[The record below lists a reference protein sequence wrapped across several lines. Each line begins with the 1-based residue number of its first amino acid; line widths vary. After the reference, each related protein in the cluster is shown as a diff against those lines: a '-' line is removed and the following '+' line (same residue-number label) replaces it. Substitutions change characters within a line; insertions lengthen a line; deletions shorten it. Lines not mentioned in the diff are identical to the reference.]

1 MTLSGTRDR
10 GIGGQSAQW
19 RTQAYQHMPA
29 GDKYQVIVNG
39 ADHLAFAM
47 GQRFHGCIVQ
57 ETTAFW
63 DAYLKGKSKSIK
75 GSGACDVTSK

>member
-1 MTLSGTRDR
+1 
-10 GIGGQSAQW
+10 
-19 RTQAYQHMPA
+19 
-29 GDKYQVIVNG
+29 VIVNG